1 MMHVMKP
8 NQRSNPAPAPAALRR
23 PLSAAALVGLLVALS
38 ACAECEDDYDCP
50 GARICDR
57 ASATCQALVCRVD
70 RDCPPAQTCA
80 DNACTPTPATPAPDA
95 PDAVVIGPP

>member
-8 NQRSNPAPAPAALRR
+8 TQRSPVAAARAAVRR
-23 PLSAAALVGLLVALS
+23 RLPLAALVGLLVAS
-38 ACAECEDDYDCP
+38 AGCAECEDDYDCP

-57 ASATCQALVCRVD
+57 ESATCEALVCRVD